1 MYDLEEYRKRKGETL
16 EETKKRQG
24 QKTETGLKA
33 QEHVQE
39 KQTLT
44 HPLFHHV

>member
-1 MYDLEEYRKRKGETL
+1 MTQKSIDKERGETF
-16 EETKKRQG
+16 EEIKKRQG

-44 HPLFHHV
+44 HP